1 MIVLASKSPR
11 RQQLMKEAGIDF
23 VLKTKDTDE
32 SHDESMGA
40 ENLVKM
46 LAERKAEAVR
56 PLCSEDDVIVSADTV
71 VACDGKILGKP
82 DGFEG
87 ALNMLRFLS
96 GREQSVFTGVCI
108 RGKGKKVVFS
118 DESIIVFRPLS
129 EEEIR
134 QYVEEEQPYDK
145 AGAYAVQ
152 EGGGHFV
159 DKLIGDYNNVV
170 GLPVSRVKTTLEEE
184 FGYKFENK
192 G

>member
-11 RQQLMKEAGIDF
+11 RQQLMKEAGIDY
-23 VLKTKDTDE
+23 VLKVRDTDE

-40 ENLVKM
+40 EELVKM
-46 LAERKAEAVR
+46 LAERKADAVR
-56 PLCSEDDVIVSADTV
+56 PLCSEEDIIISADTV
-71 VACDGKILGKP
+71 VACEGRILGKP
-82 DGFEG
+82 DGYEG
-87 ALNMLRFLS
+87 ALSMLAFLS

-108 RGKGKKVVFS
+108 WGAGKKVVFA
-118 DESIIVFRPLS
+118 DESVIVFRELS

-134 QYVEEEQPYDK
+134 RYVEDEEPYDK

-159 DKLIGDYNNVV
+159 REMRGDYNNVV
-170 GLPVSRVKTTLEEE
+170 GLPVDRVKKTLQEE
-184 FGYKFENK
+184 FGYK